1 MLTLGTRWR
10 TGNYAPRL
18 LYPQE
23 GTHVLTEWE
32 AGLAPEPAWTIL
44 LSLPAVYPD
53 SYSHG
58 VTEQNYGRT
67 EACVGYQV
75 D

>member
-1 MLTLGTRWR
+1 MSSSGGWGEGIAPLILNLGTRWR

-32 AGLAPEPAWTIL
+32 AEWAPEPAWTIL
-44 LSLPAVYPD
+44 LSL
-53 SYSHG
+53 
-58 VTEQNYGRT
+58 
-67 EACVGYQV
+67 ACSLSRLLF
-75 D
+75 DWSD